1 MYRARYTFYNVLL
14 NSITL
19 MEYLTSHYTTF
30 RKTHYRKI
38 KLFEYIAKKVE
49 LLEYTA
55 GFTIFP
61 SFVALVQKNTY
72 VECTKYVRWH
82 APPPANHKPQ
92 TREPWPKLAEFATT
106 ISHSFLGQISCLRC
120 GNPSGASAPAT
131 HWTCFASAACGCSLL
146 LRFVYCLGEAS

>member
-61 SFVALVQKNTY
+61 SFVALVHKKLY
-72 VECTKYVRWH
+72 VDHYLSCRRFGDE
-82 APPPANHKPQ
+82 PPRP
-92 TREPWPKLAEFATT
+92 R
-106 ISHSFLGQISCLRC
+106 
-120 GNPSGASAPAT
+120 
-131 HWTCFASAACGCSLL
+131 
-146 LRFVYCLGEAS
+146 